1 MWEAKKVHER
11 NFYMMEISG
20 NYVIDARHKA
30 NISRLINSSCQP
42 NCRSQ
47 KCVDAA
53 TGEVRVGIFAMRD
66 IEAGEELTISY
77 CDASAGG
84 SLKLG
89 GMPLTAQSAV
99 VAPLT
104 PTIAEARA
112 FELVRGTHFALFSLL
127 AGLELIP
134 TLLMSVLKQNK
145 PQKKKH
151 GFKTRMKTKDGRKI
165 IKARR
170 RKGRKQLGYGQ

>member
-1 MWEAKKVHER
+1 MTLAPPAICWKAVR
-11 NFYMMEISG
+11 AR
-20 NYVIDARHKA
+20 DA
-30 NISRLINSSCQP
+30 
-42 NCRSQ
+42 
-47 KCVDAA
+47 
-53 TGEVRVGIFAMRD
+53 
-66 IEAGEELTISY
+66 EAGI
-77 CDASAGG
+77 
-84 SLKLG
+84 
-89 GMPLTAQSAV
+89 
-99 VAPLT
+99 

>member
-1 MWEAKKVHER
+1 MTGGHRTDGPLVLHSER
-11 NFYMMEISG
+11 HRPAPRMKAV
-20 NYVIDARHKA
+20 VIA
-30 NISRLINSSCQP
+30 
-42 NCRSQ
+42 
-47 KCVDAA
+47 
-53 TGEVRVGIFAMRD
+53 
-66 IEAGEELTISY
+66 LTL
-77 CDASAGG
+77 ASALGYTAPALRPRA
-84 SLKLG
+84 SLAPAARVRATSPA
-89 GMPLTAQSAV
+89 PLTAQSAV

>member
-1 MWEAKKVHER
+1 MLD
-11 NFYMMEISG
+11 IG
-20 NYVIDARHKA
+20 
-30 NISRLINSSCQP
+30 L
-42 NCRSQ
+42 
-47 KCVDAA
+47 
-53 TGEVRVGIFAMRD
+53 IFARANARGF
-66 IEAGEELTISY
+66 AGSTR
-77 CDASAGG
+77 GG
-84 SLKLG
+84 VDEPGARLFAL
-89 GMPLTAQSAV
+89 
-99 VAPLT
+99 
-104 PTIAEARA
+104 RA